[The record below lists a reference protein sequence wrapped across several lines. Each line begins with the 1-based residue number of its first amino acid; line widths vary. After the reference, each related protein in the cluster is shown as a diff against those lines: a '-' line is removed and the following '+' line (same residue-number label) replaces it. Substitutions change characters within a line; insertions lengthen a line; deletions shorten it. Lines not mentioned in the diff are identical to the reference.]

1 MTTPS
6 PSNPAA
12 AELTAILNDALKT
25 TVFRTASGQ
34 ELPLAALRRAF
45 SGADGRTEHTQAAL
59 TAQPV
64 IAEDEMKPLTRYL
77 RANLQEYITGEEIG
91 LRFSTLGSGG
101 QRIYADWTSYSQD
114 NHDIP
119 TLAKSVLSAA
129 GYLGA
134 GRAAELIHEWKYG
147 KPRQSKSYTTLVG
160 VHVDAPVEIIPGV
173 SLRQLPML
181 ETELPNATPDRKYQ
195 KTRDILGRTALVVGV
210 ETSYVFFKPPAKG
223 RDAPNVAITTPFG
236 HQRIKHLATALSLVC
251 NIYVAR
257 AWGWYDLL
265 ETKAFEGPERF
276 MALQNSPK
284 YRSRSRTYTTTDR
297 EGNTVLHWMNDQ
309 PPDAT
314 PPGQIR
320 KAWEIMPDLVNLM
333 SQHERFKIAV
343 ERWVKASDPDATP
356 ADRMIDL
363 RVALESLYIKS
374 DHGELGFRLSLTG
387 AKHLGESLEERKVI
401 KKALN
406 DFYGQSSRAIHGT
419 APDKMR
425 AKATAITDEAAN
437 LCRKGIL
444 KVVEAKAIPDWD
456 EILLR

>member
-1 MTTPS
+1 MTTPP
-6 PSNPAA
+6 PSNPT
-12 AELTAILNDALKT
+12 AELTAILNDALKA
-25 TVFRTASGQ
+25 TVFRTTNGQ
-34 ELPLAALRRAF
+34 ELPLEALPRAF
-45 SGADGRTEHTQAAL
+45 SGAEGRTEHTQAAL

-64 IAEDEMKPLTRYL
+64 IAEDEMEPLMCYL
-77 RANLQEYITGEEIG
+77 RANLQEYITGDEIG

-101 QRIYADWTSYSQD
+101 RRIYTDWTSYSQD

-134 GRAAELIHEWKYG
+134 ERAAELIQEWKDG

-181 ETELPNATPDRKYQ
+181 ETELPNTTPDRKYQ
-195 KTRDILGRTALVVGV
+195 KTRDILGRTALVVDV
-210 ETSYVFFKPPAKG
+210 ATSSVFFKPPQKREDTPDAK
-223 RDAPNVAITTPFG
+223 VSTPFG
-236 HQRIKHLATALSLVC
+236 HQRIEQLATALSLVC
-251 NIYVAR
+251 NNHVAR

-265 ETKAFEGPERF
+265 ETKAFEGTEPF

-284 YRSRSRTYTTTDR
+284 YWSRSGTYTTTDR
-297 EGNTVLHWMNDQ
+297 DGNTVLHWMNDQ

-314 PPGQIR
+314 PPEQIR
-320 KAWEIMPDLVNLM
+320 KAWEILPDLVNLM
-333 SQHERFKIAV
+333 SQHQRFKIAV

-363 RVALESLYIKS
+363 RVALEALYITS
-374 DHGELGFRLSLTG
+374 DNRELGFRLSLTG
-387 AKHLGESLEERKVI
+387 ANHLGEDLEERKSI

-425 AKATAITDEAAN
+425 AKATAITDKAAN

-444 KVVEAKAIPDWD
+444 KVVDAKARPDWD